1 MVPNKIICYDK
12 DPIWMNEEIKSK
24 VKFKNHLYKVYIK
37 NGRKKVDILNL
48 KNSIAEFN
56 KPVSTL
62 KHPTMKTLGKS

>member
-24 VKFKNHLYKVYIK
+24 VKSKNHLYKVYIK
-37 NGRKKVDILNL
+37 NGRNKVDLLDL
-48 KNSIAEFN
+48 KNSIAELN

-62 KHPTMKTLGKS
+62 KHPPMKTLGKS